1 MRGVQH
7 GRFGEEWYFLVVPV
21 DEDLTR
27 RREDVGGATLRGK
40 KNEFLSFK
48 GEKRRGETDFEEASC
63 TQREHGQKFER
74 RGERG

>member
-1 MRGVQH
+1 MRGVQD

-40 KNEFLSFK
+40 KNTIF
-48 GEKRRGETDFEEASC
+48 
-63 TQREHGQKFER
+63 
-74 RGERG
+74 